1 MQNLLHELL
10 SKHTGQPV
18 KKIADDFDRDR
29 WMSAEEAMEYGII
42 DEVLKTPEETG
53 EDGK

>member
-1 MQNLLHELL
+1 
-10 SKHTGQPV
+10 V

-29 WMSAEEAMEYGII
+29 WMSAPDAVEYGII
-42 DEVLKTPEETG
+42 DEVLKAPEETG